1 VTREADHLGAGGRL
15 PVPPP
20 DWAALALKPDLKPRD
35 DQGNPADGSVDEH
48 IGDDRKGAQTQN
60 LLHDDIQ
67 APHSLHAA
75 GHRWIG
81 TAVRPRS
88 GPPRRPGGCDG
99 DMNAIERILTIARAL
114 TSHSHER
121 SDQVNAGGVTSP
133 RSLDALTRRLDE

>member
-60 LLHDDIQ
+60 LLHDD
-67 APHSLHAA
+67 HSSATFPT
-75 GHRWIG
+75 RS
-81 TAVRPRS
+81 RP
-88 GPPRRPGGCDG
+88 
-99 DMNAIERILTIARAL
+99 
-114 TSHSHER
+114 
-121 SDQVNAGGVTSP
+121 
-133 RSLDALTRRLDE
+133 SLDRDRRSSPFRAAQEAGWL